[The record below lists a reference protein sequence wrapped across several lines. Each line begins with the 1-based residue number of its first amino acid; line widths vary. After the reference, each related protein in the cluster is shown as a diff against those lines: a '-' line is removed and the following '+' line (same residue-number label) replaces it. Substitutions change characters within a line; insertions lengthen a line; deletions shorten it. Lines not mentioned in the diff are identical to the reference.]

1 MYDTLVFLH
10 VLSAFVAFVTVMIFS
25 AYAFGA
31 PVGRG
36 DFVIADWAWNVS
48 GAGLFGFGVWLALYV
63 DGYELWD
70 GWILGAVVLLGAASA
85 FGARARTVAMAAM
98 TDGGAA
104 ERPGRQVTL
113 WHWLRTLSVV
123 AMLMLMIWKPGA

>member
-1 MYDTLVFLH
+1 MYDTLLFLH
-10 VLSAFVAFVTVMIFS
+10 VLSAFVSFVTVTTFS

-31 PVGRG
+31 PIGRG
-36 DFVIADWAWNVS
+36 DFVFADWAWNLS
-48 GAGLFGFGVWLALYV
+48 GAGLLVFGVWLALYV

-70 GWILGAVVLLGAASA
+70 GWILGALVLLVAASF

-98 TDGGAA
+98 EGAGA
-104 ERPGRQVTL
+104 TEPSRRQVTL

-123 AMLMLMIWKPGA
+123 AMLVLMIWKPGA